1 MEFGARSDIGQVR
14 KNNEDSLAMSPEMN
28 LFVVSDGMGGLAS
41 GEIASRLAVETV
53 LAHCREGDVNSEL
66 ALTGERINGVSRG
79 SNRLASAV
87 RLANHVIQKAAHE
100 NAAHRGMGATI
111 AVVRCEAERMSV
123 AHVGDSRVYRLRDQR
138 LEQLTQDHSLVAEQ
152 VRQGE
157 MTEREACE
165 SNLQNVLIRALG
177 IDANVETDVTDELL
191 MDGDTI
197 LLCTDGLTRE
207 VSDKQIATVLSDMK
221 NAQGAADRLVDLANQ
236 AGGRDNIT
244 AIVLRASSRSEG
256 AFARIERLGRW
267 LRRLGD
273 ES

>member
-1 MEFGARSDIGQVR
+1 
-14 KNNEDSLAMSPEMN
+14 
-28 LFVVSDGMGGLAS
+28 
-41 GEIASRLAVETV
+41 
-53 LAHCREGDVNSEL
+53 
-66 ALTGERINGVSRG
+66 
-79 SNRLASAV
+79 
-87 RLANHVIQKAAHE
+87 
-100 NAAHRGMGATI
+100 
-111 AVVRCEAERMSV
+111 
-123 AHVGDSRVYRLRDQR
+123 
-138 LEQLTQDHSLVAEQ
+138 
-152 VRQGE
+152 

-207 VSDKQIATVLSDMK
+207 VSDKQIATVLSDTK